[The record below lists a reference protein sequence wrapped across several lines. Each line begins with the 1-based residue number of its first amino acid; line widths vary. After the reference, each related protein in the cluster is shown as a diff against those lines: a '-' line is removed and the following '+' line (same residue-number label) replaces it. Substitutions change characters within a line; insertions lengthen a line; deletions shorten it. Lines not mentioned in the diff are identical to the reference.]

1 MTRNLCLFLFLGLI
15 AFSQVRAQQKDY
27 YYENQ
32 TRYGTFRNYVNGGSK
47 LISGTDY
54 AADIAKSQEEARQ
67 MAAERQRQRQIELER
82 MRNSSNSNQTNTNY
96 TPANDVRFETLKYP
110 NGDTYIGNTLNAE
123 PHGEGTHTFARD
135 GRVMKGE
142 FKNGLA
148 NGMMTITDKYYVQ
161 TGKFVDGL
169 PVGDQRYDYDDGET
183 KLVEIRNM
191 ETGASSVQYPDKTS
205 FSGTSDENGK
215 YLKGKVKYTSG
226 ITFDGDYK
234 NGRPYRGVWEKDGR
248 IMIGEFGDLTSTG
261 LYLKFGYHY
270 DPKNQIQTYGS
281 STPGMKR
288 IGYSRNVSPDKT
300 IKHYIYGENEKEIYA
315 YLQFNS
321 GNLLSLKANQDGYD
335 YVGTYYK
342 AATNELDPV
351 IYSKQNGIQVI
362 HTDNPLA
369 EKAKSYS
376 REVAPAINAGKQ
388 EYEAKLKEVEP
399 YIISYNEMKEGKT
412 KTETSKANTTTKANE
427 AQTATIANNV
437 NNASAS
443 NAVRTIA
450 FNRGVYTGELN
461 SLNQPHGNG
470 KYKSDDGSYTY
481 EGTYANGKPMGK
493 GKTIWKNGEVYEGD
507 FVNGE
512 RQGKGRY
519 KRSNGDVYEGEHFR
533 GMWHGKGR
541 LTYAN
546 GKVEEGIWFCGE
558 MDPKPIIIGP
568 GKAKFEWKNKTYIGA
583 YVNGQRTGKGKLTGL
598 DGDVYEGDFV
608 NGKYH
613 GKGKLTWQ
621 SAGGGYYEGE
631 FANNQLIYGKGMVT
645 SFNGDVYTGEFKGGL
660 EHGKGKMTYADGK
673 IEEGNWERGTFKGKN

>member
-1 MTRNLCLFLFLGLI
+1 MRKPKTYILPFLCLICFNEVI
-15 AFSQVRAQQKDY
+15 AQSKDY

-47 LISGTDY
+47 LVSGTDY
-54 AADIAKSQEEARQ
+54 AAEMAKSQEEAKKVH
-67 MAAERQRQRQIELER
+67 AERQRQRQIELER
-82 MRNSSNSNQTNTNY
+82 MKNSSKPNEASANR
-96 TPANDVRFETLKYP
+96 TPENDVRFETLKYP
-110 NGDTYIGNTLNAE
+110 NGDTYIGKTLNAE
-123 PHGEGTHTFARD
+123 PHGEGTHTFVSS

-142 FKNGLA
+142 FKNGQA

-161 TGKFVDGL
+161 TGKFVNGK
-169 PVGDQRYDYDDGET
+169 PVGDQRYDFDDGVT
-183 KLVEIRNM
+183 KLTEIRNM

-248 IMIGEFGDLTSTG
+248 IMIGEFGELTSTE

-281 STPGMKR
+281 FTPGMKR

-315 YLQFNS
+315 YVQFDS

-388 EYEAKLKEVEP
+388 EYETKLKEVQS
-399 YIISYNEMKEGKT
+399 YIDAYNSASSSANFVFTNLQEATQKFKWTALVAPQNDQHVHRYLDNEVLKFKTNSSSYTWGWSDLGGINANSYSYEASYLTEAENFNEGAVGILIEIDEKNHADKSKLLFMISPGYKT
-412 KTETSKANTTTKANE
+412 FYFGMFSYATNQWTPFLNSTETKWIFSDAINGLDKSVSVSNKLELKKA
-427 AQTATIANNV
+427 
-437 NNASAS
+437 
-443 NAVRTIA
+443 
-450 FNRGVYTGELN
+450 
-461 SLNQPHGNG
+461 
-470 KYKSDDGSYTY
+470 
-481 EGTYANGKPMGK
+481 
-493 GKTIWKNGEVYEGD
+493 GD
-507 FVNGE
+507 
-512 RQGKGRY
+512 QI
-519 KRSNGDVYEGEHFR
+519 S
-533 GMWHGKGR
+533 
-541 LTYAN
+541 
-546 GKVEEGIWFCGE
+546 I
-558 MDPKPIIIGP
+558 
-568 GKAKFEWKNKTYIGA
+568 
-583 YVNGQRTGKGKLTGL
+583 YVNEKLLFTQKISETGRPLNN
-598 DGDVYEGDFV
+598 F
-608 NGKYH
+608 
-613 GKGKLTWQ
+613 
-621 SAGGGYYEGE
+621 AGVGIT
-631 FANNQLIYGKGMVT
+631 QKGMV
-645 SFNGDVYTGEFKGGL
+645 KGQLSGVKFQVL
-660 EHGKGKMTYADGK
+660 SE
-673 IEEGNWERGTFKGKN
+673 

>member
-1 MTRNLCLFLFLGLI
+1 MRKSKAYILPFLCLICFNEVI
-15 AFSQVRAQQKDY
+15 AQSKDY

-54 AADIAKSQEEARQ
+54 AAEIAKSQEEARQ

-123 PHGEGTHTFARD
+123 PHGEGTHTFVSS

-142 FKNGLA
+142 FKNGQA

-161 TGKFVDGL
+161 TGKFVNGK
-169 PVGDQRYDYDDGET
+169 PVGDQRYDFDDGVT
-183 KLVEIRNM
+183 KLTEIRNM

-248 IMIGEFGDLTSTG
+248 IMIGEFGELTSTG

-281 STPGMKR
+281 FTPGMKR

-300 IKHYIYGENEKEIYA
+300 IKHYIYGENEKEIYT
-315 YLQFNS
+315 YLQFPS

-342 AATNELDPV
+342 AATNELNPV
-351 IYSKQNGIQVI
+351 TYSKQNGIQDI
-362 HTDNPLA
+362 PADNPLA

-388 EYEAKLKEVEP
+388 EYEAKLKEVQS
-399 YIISYNEMKEGKT
+399 YIDAYNSASSSAIFVFTNLQEATQKFKWTALVAPQDDQNVHRYLDNEVLKFKTNSSSYTWGWSDLGGIKANSYSYEASYLTEAENFNEGAVGILIEIDEKNHADKSKLLFMISPGYKT
-412 KTETSKANTTTKANE
+412 FYFGMFSYATNQWTPFLNSTETKWVFSDAINGLDK
-427 AQTATIANNV
+427 IGSV
-437 NNASAS
+437 S
-443 NAVRTIA
+443 NKLKLKK
-450 FNRGVYTGELN
+450 TGD
-461 SLNQPHGNG
+461 QI
-470 KYKSDDGSYTY
+470 Y
-481 EGTYANGKPMGK
+481 
-493 GKTIWKNGEVYEGD
+493 I
-507 FVNGE
+507 FVNE
-512 RQGKGRY
+512 KPLFTQNILETGRPL
-519 KRSNGDVYEGEHFR
+519 NNFAGVG
-533 GMWHGKGR
+533 
-541 LTYAN
+541 LT
-546 GKVEEGIWFCGE
+546 
-558 MDPKPIIIGP
+558 
-568 GKAKFEWKNKTYIGA
+568 
-583 YVNGQRTGKGKLTGL
+583 Q
-598 DGDVYEGDFV
+598 
-608 NGKYH
+608 
-613 GKGKLTWQ
+613 
-621 SAGGGYYEGE
+621 
-631 FANNQLIYGKGMVT
+631 KGMV
-645 SFNGDVYTGEFKGGL
+645 KGQVSEVKFQVL
-660 EHGKGKMTYADGK
+660 PD
-673 IEEGNWERGTFKGKN
+673 